1 MYKII
6 ISAVYLL
13 IILTLPRPVLARD
26 SMKTLFN
33 RDTLLVAAKELIA
46 STPYC
51 ALITLDTTGY
61 PVARTMDPFPPDK
74 KMVVWLGTNKN
85 SRKVQEI
92 KNDSHVTLY
101 YADSK
106 GMGYVLIMGYAYLV
120 DDQVKK
126 QAYWKNEWDRFY
138 SEQKSEYILIK
149 VVPFRLEI
157 LDYGRGIVG
166 DPQTW
171 SVPFVE
177 FNTD

>member
-1 MYKII
+1 MNKKIV
-6 ISAVYLL
+6 SAIYLL
-13 IILTLPRPVLARD
+13 LILTSSLPVLAQD
-26 SMKTLFN
+26 SMKSNLN
-33 RDTLLVAAKELIA
+33 RDTLLAAAKELIA
-46 STPYC
+46 RTSYC

-92 KNDSHVTLY
+92 KNDSRVTLY
-101 YADSK
+101 YADPNE
-106 GMGYVLIMGYAYLV
+106 MGYVLILGHANLV
-120 DDQVKK
+120 DDQAIK
-126 QAYWKNEWDRFY
+126 QAYWKEEWDRFY

-171 SVPFVE
+171 SVPFVK
-177 FNTD
+177 FNTN